1 MTGDRD
7 IVKSGVLPLC
17 VAELQKFRELLE
29 EPGKRIVLLGHTN
42 PDGDA
47 VGSDLALAR
56 LCEQLGHRVQII
68 VPNKYP
74 YFLDWMPRIGEVIVH
89 RLNPERAA
97 EEVAAAEIICCL
109 DFYAVDRLEA
119 LGELVEQNKTAKRVL
134 IDHHL
139 SPVGAYDVTFSFP
152 ESSSTA
158 FLLYSIIEQIY
169 GTEVI
174 TREMAESLYV
184 GMMTDTG
191 NFSFSF
197 LTPALY
203 RAIAVLLECG
213 IQVQTLHDSVY
224 NAYSPERARLFG
236 YVIHRKMKFLRRN
249 TVAYMSLTEEEMRR
263 FYFQQGDSE
272 GFVNYP
278 LTVGKMK
285 MSAMFLAHHKFIR
298 VSLRSRGDVDVNL
311 FARKYF
317 NGGGHRNAAGGKSFL
332 SMEETLAH
340 YRQAVEEF
348 AREGYL
354 SGNKQE

>member
-1 MTGDRD
+1 MSNE
-7 IVKSGVLPLC
+7 IPSGRLALEP
-17 VAELQKFRELLE
+17 AELQRLRELLAQPE
-29 EPGKRIVLLGHTN
+29 QRIVLFGHTN

-47 VGSDLALAR
+47 IGSCLAWAR
-56 LCEQLGHRVQII
+56 LLERLGHTTTII
-68 VPNKYP
+68 VPNKFP
-74 YFLDWMPRIGEVIVH
+74 YFLDWMPRIGEVIIH
-89 RLNPERAA
+89 RLEPEKAA
-97 EEVAAAEIICCL
+97 QAVAEADTLFCL
-109 DFYAVDRLEA
+109 DFNATSRLEA
-119 LGELVEQNKTAKRVL
+119 LSEVIDANTRATRVL

-139 SPVGAYDVTFSFP
+139 SPAEGFDIRFSFP

-158 FLLYSIIEQIY
+158 FLVYSLIETLY

-213 IQVQTLHDSVY
+213 IDIQHLHDSVY

-263 FYFQQGDSE
+263 YYFQQGDSE

-317 NGGGHRNAAGGKSFL
+317 NGGGHHNAAGGKSFL
-332 SMEETLAH
+332 TMEETLAH
-340 YRQAVEEF
+340 FEASVAEF
-348 AREGYL
+348 ARDGYL
-354 SGNKQE
+354 